1 MFVALRGGHGKEMMR
16 TEFRRRLWPFV
27 LLCLGTVL
35 CGLSQARAENDYSM
49 SVIFQYGAGFAPD
62 QINPITVQL
71 RNRTVRPVVGEMRMP
86 LGQEPAQTELRVP
99 ITVPAQSRVKATALP
114 YLTMPPPMPID
125 APPRVSLPG
134 WYDEPGARIDRTEIL
149 GRPLVAETLTD
160 PAGVP
165 TTGFLLSITGDRDEG
180 RDSVILEQLSDMY
193 ASLKGARYNQAS
205 VPFSAA
211 PRQWVGLSV
220 CRLVALRGLNP
231 NDLDHAQRMAVLDF
245 VRAGGVLLIAAPR
258 TVDRVDQS
266 WLAPYL
272 PVRLI
277 GERLACQIPQPAGP
291 MSLGNWQHCS
301 EAVDGDGTVTL
312 RDGDYVHAAW
322 KTLGLGRVVY
332 TSFPASSLEATDAR
346 TKALWRDL
354 LAMDKLHTGI
364 GGTHLQR
371 DYGQLLE
378 PMLGKPTAPWSMA
391 ALTIGLYTAI
401 VLAVQL
407 VWRGPRRPKAFG
419 VSLAIA
425 VALAGVFVGITRQKR
440 DKQSLQSARLAVVDI
455 GAGGGKIQELAAFGG
470 RDHKEMTLAGA
481 DQNVTFRPIYNRST
495 PVIIYENLIRV
506 PEAGVTAERIG
517 RVWQAR
523 SVVPAS
529 WSVPAVAR
537 FGPTGLTLHVKN
549 LTPLQLDAAQF
560 VWRRERFS
568 VGRIIDQEQVTAL
581 SDANHRPPNE
591 YTTSS
596 GITSHD
602 ERLKGEILKSLLNP
616 SDPTMLGAGI
626 NAPCLVAWATGV
638 PELLRSGDEVARR
651 GQQSLVR
658 VPVLIEPP
666 ARGEIVRI
674 DPWFSHV
681 VLVGPGG
688 LPYDVSRGEWLQ
700 SNMEGDWTFAMV
712 APPQVGRL
720 LPQKVRLEIDIAA
733 PQHRVVIRRG
743 QARRDKN
750 ASANLEGPIVGQ
762 WDSPLAMK
770 TAEFTCDSSDF
781 DEQGRIWFLL
791 QAQAI
796 GTGSMGVPP
805 FWRIQ
810 SLGVSIEGQV
820 QDLPDASVP
829 GVLR

>member
-1 MFVALRGGHGKEMMR
+1 MMR

-35 CGLSQARAENDYSM
+35 FGLDQARAENEYSM
-49 SVIFQYGAGFAPD
+49 SVVFQYGAVFAPD
-62 QINPITVQL
+62 QINPITVQF
-71 RNRTVRPVVGEMRMP
+71 RNRTLRPVVGEMRMP
-86 LGQEPAQTELRVP
+86 LGNKPEQTELRLP
-99 ITVPAQSRVKATALP
+99 ITVPAQSIVRTTALP
-114 YLTMPPPMPID
+114 YLTAPQASTTPPD
-125 APPRVSLPG
+125 KVPRVSLPG
-134 WYDEPGARIDRTEIL
+134 WYDEPGDRIDRTEIL
-149 GRPLVAETLTD
+149 GLPLVAETLTD

-165 TTGFLLSITGDRDEG
+165 TTGFLLSITGDGDDG

-193 ASLKGARYNQAS
+193 ASLKGARYNQTS

-231 NDLDHAQRMAVLDF
+231 NDLDHAQRMAILDF

-258 TVDRVDQS
+258 TAEGVEQS

-277 GERLACQIPQPAGP
+277 GEKLACQIPQPAGP
-291 MSLGNWQHCS
+291 MKLGNWQHCS

-312 RDGDYVHAAW
+312 RDGNYVHAAW
-322 KTLGLGRVVY
+322 KPLGLGRVVY
-332 TSFPASSLEATDAR
+332 TSFPASSLESTDSR

-354 LAMDKLHTGI
+354 LATDKLHTGI
-364 GGTHLQR
+364 SGTSLQGN
-371 DYGQLLE
+371 YGQMLE

-391 ALTIGLYTAI
+391 ALTIGLYIAV

-407 VWRGPRRPKAFG
+407 IWRGPRRPKAFA

-425 VALAGVFVGITRQKR
+425 VVLAGVFMGITSLKRQG
-440 DKQSLQSARLAVVDI
+440 QSLQSARLTIVDI
-455 GAGGGKIQELAAFGG
+455 GAGGGKIQEIAAFGG
-470 RDHKEMTLAGA
+470 QDHREMSLAGA
-481 DQNVTFRPIYNRST
+481 DQNVTLRPIYNRST
-495 PVIIYENLIRV
+495 PVIIYENPNRV

-523 SVVPAS
+523 SIVPAN

-537 FGPTGLTLHVKN
+537 FGPAGLTLHVKN
-549 LTPLQLDAAQF
+549 QTPLQLDAAQF

-568 VGRIIDQEQVTAL
+568 VGKIIDQEQATAL
-581 SDANHRPPNE
+581 SDANHRPAKE

-596 GITSHD
+596 GITSQD
-602 ERLKGEILKSLLNP
+602 ERLKGEILESVLNP
-616 SDPTMLGAGI
+616 SDPTMFGAGI
-626 NAPCLVAWATGV
+626 NAPYLIAWATGV
-638 PELLRSGDEVARR
+638 PELLRCGDEVARR

-666 ARGEIVRI
+666 ARGEIVLI
-674 DPWFSHV
+674 DPWFCNLV
-681 VLVGPGG
+681 VVGQRG
-688 LPYDVSRGEWLQ
+688 LPYDASRGEWLQ
-700 SNMEGDWTFAMV
+700 SNMDGEWTFAMA

-733 PQHRVVIRRG
+733 PQHRLVIRRG
-743 QARRDKN
+743 QGHSGKG
-750 ASANLEGPIVGQ
+750 GPENRAGAIVGQ
-762 WDSPLAMK
+762 WEGPLGMK
-770 TAEFTCDSSDF
+770 TAEFTCESSDF
-781 DEQGRIWFLL
+781 DEQGRVWFLL
-791 QAQAI
+791 QI
-796 GTGSMGVPP
+796 ETVGGSSMGTQA

-810 SLGVSIEGQV
+810 SLGGSIEGQV
-820 QDLPDASVP
+820 QELPAANVP